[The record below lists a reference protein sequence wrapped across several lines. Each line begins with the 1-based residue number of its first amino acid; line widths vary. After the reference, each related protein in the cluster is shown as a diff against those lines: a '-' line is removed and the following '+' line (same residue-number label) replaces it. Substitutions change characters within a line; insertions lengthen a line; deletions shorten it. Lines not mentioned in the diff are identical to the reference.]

1 MINSKN
7 KFSTVLILFIVLMC
21 ITSNQINADVET
33 EETNKVNI
41 THKYLIFQFK
51 FKQILI
57 C

>member
-1 MINSKN
+1 M
-7 KFSTVLILFIVLMC
+7 LILFIVLMS

>member
-7 KFSTVLILFIVLMC
+7 KFSTVLILFIVLMS